1 MPTTTA
7 RRNIVNTRL
16 LLMAKGYGAINMSDY
31 HEMYENFRHEYDPHY
46 FYEDE
51 DESDNKPVD
60 PDDWARNNED
70 FDGGP

>member
-1 MPTTTA
+1 
-7 RRNIVNTRL
+7 
-16 LLMAKGYGAINMSDY
+16 MSDY

-51 DESDNKPVD
+51 DESDNKPVG

-70 FDGGP
+70 LDGGP